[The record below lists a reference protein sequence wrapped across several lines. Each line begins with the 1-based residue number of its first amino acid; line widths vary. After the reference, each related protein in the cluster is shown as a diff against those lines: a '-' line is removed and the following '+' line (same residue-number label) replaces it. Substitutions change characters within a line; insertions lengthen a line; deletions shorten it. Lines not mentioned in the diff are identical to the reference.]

1 MTFKTETAFEQA
13 FIETLFNKGWEST
26 VLKNPTEQDLIKNWA
41 KILFEN
47 NSGIDRL
54 NGQPLTDSEMAQILE
69 QIKKLRTPL
78 ALNGFINGKTV
89 SIKRDNP
96 NDSAHLGKEISL
108 SIYDR
113 QQIAAGESRY
123 QIVQQPKFPTSSPIL
138 NDRRGDI
145 MLLINGMPLFHI
157 ELKRSGVPVSQAAH
171 QIENYARSGIFS
183 GLFSLVQI
191 FVAMNPEETKYFAN
205 PGPEGK
211 FNSDYY
217 FNWADFNNEPINHWK
232 DIAADLL
239 SIPMAHQLI
248 GFYTVADKTDG
259 VLKVMRSYQFYA
271 VRAISDRVARIGW
284 DGRDRLGGYIW
295 HTTGSGKT
303 MTSFKSAYL
312 IATSKDADKVI
323 FLMDRIELGTQSLE
337 QYNNFADT
345 DDFVQST
352 ENTYALISKLK
363 STNPNEVLIV
373 SSIQKMSNIRDEE
386 GGINAHDLAQIQ
398 NKRIVIIVDEAHRST
413 MGANLTSNQ
422 IGEDPKS
429 AKSDGMLITIK
440 QTFPK
445 AVFFGF
451 TGTPIQD
458 ENEKNKNTTATVF
471 GHELHRYSIADGI
484 RDKNVL
490 GFDPYLIS
498 TYKDSKLRE
507 FIALD
512 EAKAKTV
519 QEALDDS
526 KKKEIYLRFMDKSQ
540 VAMAGHWDKANNYV
554 RGIEDYLTTAQ
565 YRRPAHQKKVVEDI
579 LENWIQ
585 YSQNNKFHG
594 MFATS
599 SIAEA
604 IEYYRLFKKLK
615 PELKITALFDPNID
629 NNENAKFKED
639 GLVEIISDYNNRYG
653 MEFSLATH
661 AKMKRDIADRLAH
674 KELYKRVEHTPE
686 KQLDLLIV
694 VDQMLTGF
702 DSKWVNTLYLDKM
715 LEYANLIQAFS
726 RTNRLFG
733 KDKPF
738 GIIRYYRRPHT
749 MKRNIDAAVKLYSG
763 DKPLALFVDKL
774 QDNLD
779 KLNSI
784 FIDIEQLFKNAGIE
798 NFEKLPEDKEACGQF
813 AKLFKQFNEHLEAAK
828 IQGFNWNTLTY
839 HFNDNDA
846 SKSSF
851 QVAIDE
857 QAYLILALRYKELF
871 SEGGSGGGGGSVP
884 FEIDGYLTEIDT
896 DKIDSDYMN
905 SRFTK
910 YLKALH
916 DSEKTISVEEAL
928 NELHKSFAALTHD
941 EQRIANIFLHDVQ
954 RGDVKLQEAK
964 SFRDYITEY
973 QFKAK
978 EDEIHEIAHSL
989 GLDEKKLRQLINAHV
1004 NEGNIDEFGRFGQL
1018 LSTVD
1023 KAKAKQYFE
1032 RKEEQ
1037 AIPAFKVKVKT
1048 DKFLR
1053 EYILRSSKTC

>member
-26 VLKNPTEQDLIKNWA
+26 VLKNPTEQDLINNWA

-54 NGQPLTDSEMAQILE
+54 NGLPLTDSEMAQILE
-69 QIKKLRTPL
+69 QIKNLRTPL
-78 ALNGFINGKTV
+78 ALNSFINGKTV

-96 NDSAHLGKEISL
+96 DDLAHLGKEISL

-123 QIVQQPKFPTSSPIL
+123 QIVQQPKFPTSSSIL

-217 FNWADFNNEPINHWK
+217 FNWADFNNEPINYWK
-232 DIAADLL
+232 DIAAHLL

-259 VLKVMRSYQFYA
+259 VLKVMRSYQYFA
-271 VRAISDRVARIGW
+271 VRAISDRVARIEW
-284 DGRDRLGGYIW
+284 DGRNRLGGYIW

-352 ENTYALISKLK
+352 ENTHALITKLK

-373 SSIQKMSNIRDEE
+373 SSIQKMSNIKQEE
-386 GGINAHDLAQIQ
+386 GGLKAHDIEQMQ
-398 NKRIVIIVDEAHRST
+398 KKRIVIIVDEAHRST
-413 MGANLTSNQ
+413 FG
-422 IGEDPKS
+422 D
-429 AKSDGMLITIK
+429 MLITIK
-440 QTFPK
+440 ETFPQ

-458 ENEKNKNTTATVF
+458 ENEKNLNTTATVF
-471 GHELHRYSIADGI
+471 GNELHRYSIADGI

-507 FIALD
+507 AVALD
-512 EAKAKTV
+512 EAKANTIK
-519 QEALDDS
+519 EALDDP

-540 VAMAGHWDKANNYV
+540 VAMAGYWDKANNYIK
-554 RGIEDYLTTAQ
+554 GIEDYLPTEQ

-585 YSQNNKFHG
+585 YSQNYKFHG

-615 PELKITALFDPNID
+615 PELKVTALFDPNID

-639 GLVEIISDYNNRYG
+639 GLVEIISDYNNRYC
-653 MEFSLATH
+653 MEFSLAIH

-674 KELYKRVEHTPE
+674 KELYKRVEHSPE

-774 QDNLD
+774 QDNLN
-779 KLNSI
+779 KLNAI
-784 FIDIEQLFKNAGIE
+784 FIDIEQLFKSAGIE
-798 NFEKLPEDKEACGQF
+798 NFAELPEDREACGQF

-839 HFNDNDA
+839 HFDDNDA
-846 SKSSF
+846 SKQPF

-857 QAYLILALRYKELF
+857 QTYLILALRYKELF

-978 EDEIHEIAHSL
+978 EDEIHAISTSF
-989 GLDEKKLRQLINAHV
+989 GLDESKLRHLISAHV
-1004 NEGNIDEFGRFGQL
+1004 NENNINEFARFDAL
-1018 LSTVD
+1018 LNTVD
-1023 KAKAKQYFE
+1023 KTKAKQYFE
-1032 RKEEQ
+1032 QEDGKS
-1037 AIPAFKVKVKT
+1037 IPPFKVNVKVAA
-1048 DKFLR
+1048 FLK
-1053 EYILRSSKTC
+1053 EFVLKNSQSN

>member
-13 FIETLFNKGWEST
+13 FIETLFNKGWENT
-26 VLKNPTEQDLIKNWA
+26 VIKNPTEQDLINNWA

-69 QIKKLRTPL
+69 QIKNLRTPL

-89 SIKRDNP
+89 PIKRDNP
-96 NDSAHLGKEISL
+96 NDPAHLGKEISL

-205 PGPEGK
+205 PGPDGS

-217 FNWADFNNEPINHWK
+217 FNWADFNNEPINYWK
-232 DIAADLL
+232 DIAGTLL

-259 VLKVMRSYQFYA
+259 VLKVMRSYQYFA
-271 VRAISDRVARIGW
+271 VRAISDRVARIEW

-352 ENTYALISKLK
+352 ENTHALISKLK

-373 SSIQKMSNIRDEE
+373 SSIQKMSNIKQEE
-386 GGINAHDLAQIQ
+386 GGLKAHDIEQMQ
-398 NKRIVIIVDEAHRST
+398 KKRIVIIVDEAHRST
-413 MGANLTSNQ
+413 FG
-422 IGEDPKS
+422 D
-429 AKSDGMLITIK
+429 MLITIK
-440 QTFPK
+440 ETFPQ

-458 ENEKNKNTTATVF
+458 ENKKNLNTTATVF
-471 GHELHRYSIADGI
+471 GNELHRYSIADGI

-507 FIALD
+507 AVALD
-512 EAKAKTV
+512 EAKANTI
-519 QEALDDS
+519 QEAMADT
-526 KKKEIYLRFMDKSQ
+526 KKKEIYLRFMDKSR

-554 RGIEDYLTTAQ
+554 RGIEDYLLTEQ
-565 YRRPAHQKKVVEDI
+565 YRRPEHQQKVVEDI
-579 LENWIQ
+579 LDNWIQ

-774 QDNLD
+774 QDNLN
-779 KLNSI
+779 KLNAI
-784 FIDIEQLFKNAGIE
+784 FIDIEQLFKSVGIE

-839 HFNDNDA
+839 HFDDNDA
-846 SKSSF
+846 SKLPF

-857 QAYLILALRYKELF
+857 QTYLILALRYKELF

-916 DSEKTISVEEAL
+916 EGEKAVSVEEAL

-978 EDEIHEIAHSL
+978 EDEIHAIATSF
-989 GLDEKKLRQLINAHV
+989 GLDESKLRQLISAHV
-1004 NEGNIDEFGRFGQL
+1004 NENNINEFARFDAL
-1018 LSTVD
+1018 LNTVD

-1032 RKEEQ
+1032 QEEGKP
-1037 AIPAFKVKVKT
+1037 IPPFKVNVKVAAFLK
-1048 DKFLR
+1048 KFVLK
-1053 EYILRSSKTC
+1053 SSQPD

>member
-26 VLKNPTEQDLIKNWA
+26 VLKNPTEQDLINNWA

-69 QIKKLRTPL
+69 QIKNLRTPL

-96 NDSAHLGKEISL
+96 NDAAHLGKEISL

-171 QIENYARSGIFS
+171 QIENYARSGIFT

-191 FVAMNPEETKYFAN
+191 FVAINPEETKYFAN
-205 PGPEGK
+205 PGPDGS

-217 FNWADFNNEPINHWK
+217 FNWADFNNEPINYWK
-232 DIAADLL
+232 DIAGTLL

-259 VLKVMRSYQFYA
+259 VLKVMRSYQYFA
-271 VRAISDRVARIGW
+271 VRAISDRVARIEW

-352 ENTYALISKLK
+352 ENTHALITKLK
-363 STNPNEVLIV
+363 SSNPNEVLIV
-373 SSIQKMSNIRDEE
+373 SSIQKMSNIKNEE
-386 GGINAHDLAQIQ
+386 GGLKAHDIEQMQ
-398 NKRIVIIVDEAHRST
+398 KKRIVIIVDEAHRST
-413 MGANLTSNQ
+413 FG
-422 IGEDPKS
+422 D
-429 AKSDGMLITIK
+429 MLITIK
-440 QTFPK
+440 ETFPQ

-451 TGTPIQD
+451 TGTPIQE
-458 ENEKNKNTTATVF
+458 ENEKNMNTTATVF

-507 FIALD
+507 AVALD
-512 EAKAKTV
+512 EAKANTV
-519 QEALDDS
+519 REALVDP

-554 RGIEDYLTTAQ
+554 KGIEDYLPTEQ
-565 YRRPAHQKKVVEDI
+565 YRQPAHQNKVVEDI

-604 IEYYRLFKKLK
+604 IEYYRLFKKIK
-615 PELKITALFDPNID
+615 PELKITALFDPYID
-629 NNENAKFKED
+629 NNENARFKED
-639 GLVEIISDYNNRYG
+639 GLVEIISDYNSRYG

-674 KELYKRVEHTPE
+674 KELYKRVELTPE

-738 GIIRYYRRPHT
+738 GVVRYYRRPHT

-779 KLNSI
+779 KLNTI
-784 FIDIEQLFKNAGIE
+784 FADIKQLFKHDRIKS
-798 NFEKLPEDKEACGQF
+798 FEKLPEDKEACGKF

-839 HFNDNDA
+839 HFDD
-846 SKSSF
+846 KDSSEPPF
-851 QVAIDE
+851 EVVIDE
-857 QAYLILALRYKELF
+857 QTYLILALRYKELF

-896 DKIDSDYMN
+896 DKIDADYMN

-916 DSEKTISVEEAL
+916 DGEKAISVEEAL

-978 EDEIHEIAHSL
+978 EDEIHAIATAL
-989 GLDEKKLRQLINAHV
+989 GLNEQKLRKILSAHV
-1004 NEGNIDEFGRFGQL
+1004 TENNIDDFGRLGEL
-1018 LSTVD
+1018 LNTID
-1023 KAKAKQYFE
+1023 KVKAKQFFE
-1032 RKEEQ
+1032 QEVKVN
-1037 AIPAFKVKVKT
+1037 IPAYKVSVKAS
-1048 DKFLR
+1048 KFLR
-1053 EYILRSSKTC
+1053 EFILKNSKSV

>member
-1 MTFKTETAFEQA
+1 MTFKNEAAFEQA

-26 VLKNPTEQDLIKNWA
+26 ILKNPTEQDLINNWA

-69 QIKKLRTPL
+69 QIKDLRTPL

-96 NDSAHLGKEISL
+96 NDAAHLGKEISL

-205 PGPEGK
+205 PGPDGS

-217 FNWADFNNEPINHWK
+217 FNWADFNNEPINYWK
-232 DIAADLL
+232 DIAGTLL

-259 VLKVMRSYQFYA
+259 VLKVMRSYQYFA
-271 VRAISDRVARIGW
+271 VRAISDRVARIEW

-352 ENTYALISKLK
+352 ENTHALISKLK

-373 SSIQKMSNIRDEE
+373 SSIQKMSNIKQEE
-386 GGINAHDLAQIQ
+386 GGLKAHDIEQMQ
-398 NKRIVIIVDEAHRST
+398 KKRIVIIVDEAHRST
-413 MGANLTSNQ
+413 FG
-422 IGEDPKS
+422 D
-429 AKSDGMLITIK
+429 MLITIK
-440 QTFPK
+440 ETFPQ

-507 FIALD
+507 AVALD
-512 EAKAKTV
+512 EAKANTIK
-519 QEALDDS
+519 EALDDP

-554 RGIEDYLTTAQ
+554 KGIEDYLPTEQ
-565 YRRPAHQKKVVEDI
+565 YRRPAHQNKVVEDI
-579 LENWIQ
+579 LDNWIQ

-629 NNENAKFKED
+629 NNQNAKFKED

-686 KQLDLLIV
+686 KQLELLIV

-749 MKRNIDAAVKLYSG
+749 MQRNIDAAVKLYSG

-774 QDNLD
+774 QDNL
-779 KLNSI
+779 KQLNAI
-784 FIDIEQLFKNAGIE
+784 FADIEQLFKNAGIK

-813 AKLFKQFNEHLEAAK
+813 AKFFKQFNEHLEAAK
-828 IQGFNWNTLTY
+828 IQGFTWKTLIY
-839 HFNDNDA
+839 HFDDNDA
-846 SKSSF
+846 SKLPF

-857 QAYLILALRYKELF
+857 QTYLILALRYKELF
-871 SEGGSGGGGGSVP
+871 SGGGSGGGGGSVP
-884 FEIDGYLTEIDT
+884 FDIDGYLTEIDT

-916 DSEKTISVEEAL
+916 DGEKAISVEEAL

-978 EDEIHEIAHSL
+978 EDEIHAIATSF
-989 GLDEKKLRQLINAHV
+989 GLDESKLRQLINAHV
-1004 NEGNIDEFGRFGQL
+1004 NENNINEFARFDAL
-1018 LSTVD
+1018 LNTVD
-1023 KAKAKQYFE
+1023 KTKAKQYFE
-1032 RKEEQ
+1032 QEDGKE
-1037 AIPAFKVKVKT
+1037 IPPFKVNVKVAA
-1048 DKFLR
+1048 FLK
-1053 EYILRSSKTC
+1053 EFVLKNSQSN

>member
-1 MTFKTETAFEQA
+1 MTFKSEAEFEQA
-13 FIETLFNKGWEST
+13 FIELLLQKGWKG
-26 VLKNPTEQDLIKNWA
+26 VIKNPTEQDLINNWA

-69 QIKKLRTPL
+69 QIKNLRTPL

-89 SIKRDNP
+89 SITRDNP
-96 NDSAHLGKEISL
+96 NDAAHLGKEISL

-157 ELKRSGVPVSQAAH
+157 ELKRSGVPVSQATH

-205 PGPEGK
+205 PGPDGS

-217 FNWADFNNEPINHWK
+217 FNWADFNNEPINYWK
-232 DIAADLL
+232 DIAGTLL

-259 VLKVMRSYQFYA
+259 VLKVMRSYQYFA
-271 VRAISDRVARIGW
+271 VRAISDRVARIEW

-345 DDFVQST
+345 DNFVQST
-352 ENTYALISKLK
+352 ENTHALISKLK

-373 SSIQKMSNIRDEE
+373 SSIQKMSNIKQED
-386 GGINAHDLAQIQ
+386 GGLKAHDIEQMQ
-398 NKRIVIIVDEAHRST
+398 KKRIVIIVDEAHRST
-413 MGANLTSNQ
+413 FG
-422 IGEDPKS
+422 D
-429 AKSDGMLITIK
+429 MLITIK
-440 QTFPK
+440 ETFPQ

-471 GHELHRYSIADGI
+471 GNELHRYSIADGI

-507 FIALD
+507 AVALD
-512 EAKAKTV
+512 EAKANTV
-519 QEALDDS
+519 QEAMTDS
-526 KKKEIYLRFMDKSQ
+526 KKKEIYSRFMDKSQ
-540 VAMAGHWDKANNYV
+540 VAMAGHWVKANNYV
-554 RGIEDYLTTAQ
+554 RGIEDYLPTEQ
-565 YRRPAHQKKVVEDI
+565 YRCPAHQKKVVEDI
-579 LENWIQ
+579 LDNWTQ

-604 IEYYRLFKKLK
+604 IEYYRLFKELK

-629 NNENAKFKED
+629 NNESAKFKED
-639 GLVEIISDYNNRYG
+639 GLVEIISDYNNSYG

-686 KQLDLLIV
+686 KQLELLIV

-749 MKRNIDAAVKLYSG
+749 MKRNIDVAVKLYSG

-774 QDNLD
+774 QDNLK
-779 KLNSI
+779 KLNAI
-784 FIDIEQLFKNAGIE
+784 FTDIEQLFKNAGIK

-813 AKLFKQFNEHLEAAK
+813 AKLFKQFNEYLEAAK
-828 IQGFNWNTLTY
+828 IQGFNWNTLRY
-839 HFNDNDA
+839 HFDD
-846 SKSSF
+846 KSADEPLF
-851 QVAIDE
+851 QVAINE
-857 QAYLILALRYKELF
+857 QTYLILALRYKELF
-871 SEGGSGGGGGSVP
+871 SEGGSGGSGGSVP
-884 FEIDGYLTEIDT
+884 FEIEGYLTEIDT

-916 DSEKTISVEEAL
+916 DGEKAISVEDAL

-978 EDEIHEIAHSL
+978 EDEIHAIATFF
-989 GLDEKKLRQLINAHV
+989 GLVESKLRQLISAHV
-1004 NEGNIDEFGRFGQL
+1004 NENNINEFARFDAL
-1018 LSTVD
+1018 LNTVD
-1023 KAKAKQYFE
+1023 KTKAKQYFE
-1032 RKEEQ
+1032 QEEGK
-1037 AIPAFKVKVKT
+1037 AIQPFKVNVKVAG
-1048 DKFLR
+1048 FLK
-1053 EYILRSSKTC
+1053 EFILKNSQIG

>member
-1 MTFKTETAFEQA
+1 MTFKNEAAFEQA

-26 VLKNPTEQDLIKNWA
+26 ILKNPTEQDLINNWA

-47 NSGIDRL
+47 NNAIDRL

-69 QIKKLRTPL
+69 QIKTLRTPL

-96 NDSAHLGKEISL
+96 NDVAHLGKEISL

-205 PGPEGK
+205 PGPDGS

-217 FNWADFNNEPINHWK
+217 FNWADFNNEPINYWK
-232 DIAADLL
+232 DIAGTLL

-259 VLKVMRSYQFYA
+259 VLKVMRSYQYFA
-271 VRAISDRVARIGW
+271 VRAISDRVARIEW

-337 QYNNFADT
+337 QYNNFAET

-352 ENTYALISKLK
+352 ENTHALISKLK

-373 SSIQKMSNIRDEE
+373 SSIQKMSKIKQEE
-386 GGINAHDLAQIQ
+386 GGLKAHDIEQMQ
-398 NKRIVIIVDEAHRST
+398 KKRIVIIVDEAHRST
-413 MGANLTSNQ
+413 FG
-422 IGEDPKS
+422 D
-429 AKSDGMLITIK
+429 MLITIK
-440 QTFPK
+440 ETFPQ

-458 ENEKNKNTTATVF
+458 ENEKNMNTTATVF

-507 FIALD
+507 AVALD
-512 EAKAKTV
+512 EAKANTIK
-519 QEALDDS
+519 EALADP
-526 KKKEIYLRFMDKSQ
+526 KKKEIYSRFMDKSQ

-554 RGIEDYLTTAQ
+554 KGIEDYLPTEQ

-674 KELYKRVEHTPE
+674 KELYKRVEHSPE
-686 KQLDLLIV
+686 KQLELLIV

-774 QDNLD
+774 QDNLK
-779 KLNSI
+779 KLNS
-784 FIDIEQLFKNAGIE
+784 FFTDIEQLFKSAGIE
-798 NFEKLPEDKEACGQF
+798 NFAELPEDREACGQF

-839 HFNDNDA
+839 HFDDNDA
-846 SKSSF
+846 SKQPF

-857 QAYLILALRYKELF
+857 QTYLILALRYKELF
-871 SEGGSGGGGGSVP
+871 ADGGSGGGSGSVP

-978 EDEIHEIAHSL
+978 EDEIHAIATSF
-989 GLDEKKLRQLINAHV
+989 GLDESKLRQLINAHV
-1004 NEGNIDEFGRFGQL
+1004 NENNINEFARFDAL
-1018 LSTVD
+1018 LNTVD
-1023 KAKAKQYFE
+1023 KTKAKQYFE
-1032 RKEEQ
+1032 QEDGKE
-1037 AIPAFKVKVKT
+1037 IPPFKVNVKVAA
-1048 DKFLR
+1048 FLK
-1053 EYILRSSKTC
+1053 EFVLKNSQSN

>member
-1 MTFKTETAFEQA
+1 MTFKNEAAFEQA
-13 FIETLFNKGWEST
+13 FIETLFNKGWENT
-26 VLKNPTEQDLIKNWA
+26 VIKNPTEQDLINNWA

-54 NGQPLTDSEMAQILE
+54 NGQPLTNSEMAQILE
-69 QIKKLRTPL
+69 QIKTLRTPL

-96 NDSAHLGKEISL
+96 NDAAHLGKEISL

-191 FVAMNPEETKYFAN
+191 FVAMNPRETKYFAN
-205 PGPEGK
+205 PGPDGS

-217 FNWADFNNEPINHWK
+217 FNWADFNNEPINYWK
-232 DIAADLL
+232 DIAAHLL

-259 VLKVMRSYQFYA
+259 VLKVMRSYQYFA
-271 VRAISDRVARIGW
+271 VRAISDRVARIEW

-352 ENTYALISKLK
+352 ENTHALISKLK

-373 SSIQKMSNIRDEE
+373 SSIQKMSNIKCEE
-386 GGINAHDLAQIQ
+386 NGLKVHDIEQMQ
-398 NKRIVIIVDEAHRST
+398 KKRIVIIVDEAHRST
-413 MGANLTSNQ
+413 FG
-422 IGEDPKS
+422 D
-429 AKSDGMLITIK
+429 MLITIK
-440 QTFPK
+440 ETFPQ

-458 ENEKNKNTTATVF
+458 ENEKKMNTTATVF

-507 FIALD
+507 AVALD
-512 EAKAKTV
+512 EAKANTIK
-519 QEALDDS
+519 EALDDP

-540 VAMAGHWDKANNYV
+540 VAMAGHWDKANNYIK
-554 RGIEDYLTTAQ
+554 GIEDYLPTEQ
-565 YRRPAHQKKVVEDI
+565 YRRPAHQNKVVEDI

-599 SIAEA
+599 SISEA
-604 IEYYRLFKKLK
+604 IEYYRLFKKHK

-639 GLVEIISDYNNRYG
+639 GLVEIISDYNIRYG

-674 KELYKRVEHTPE
+674 KELYKRVEHSPE
-686 KQLDLLIV
+686 KQLELLIV

-749 MKRNIDAAVKLYSG
+749 MKRNIDSAVKLYSG

-774 QDNLD
+774 QDNLK

-784 FIDIEQLFKNAGIE
+784 FVDIEQIFKSASIE
-798 NFEKLPEDKEACGQF
+798 NFERLPEDKEACGQF
-813 AKLFKQFNEHLEAAK
+813 AKLFKQLNEHLEAAK
-828 IQGFNWNTLTY
+828 IQGFNWNTLSY
-839 HFNDNDA
+839 SFNNKDLN
-846 SKSSF
+846 SLP
-851 QVAIDE
+851 VPVLIDE
-857 QAYLILALRYKELF
+857 QTYLILALRYKELF
-871 SEGGSGGGGGSVP
+871 SEGGSGGGGGGIP
-884 FEIDGYLTEIDT
+884 FEIEGYLTEIDT

-910 YLKALH
+910 YLKALYEG
-916 DSEKTISVEEAL
+916 EKAVSVEQAL

-941 EQRIANIFLHDVQ
+941 EQKIANIFLHDVQ
-954 RGDVKLQEAK
+954 RGDVKLIEGK
-964 SFRDYITEY
+964 TFRDYITEY

-978 EDEIHEIAHSL
+978 EDEIYEIVTSF
-989 GLDEKKLRQLINAHV
+989 GLDEPMLRKILSAYVTEN
-1004 NEGNIDEFGRFGQL
+1004 NIDEFGRFGEL
-1018 LSTVD
+1018 LNSVD
-1023 KAKAKQYFE
+1023 NAKAKQYFE
-1032 RKEEQ
+1032 KKEGQ
-1037 AIPAFKVKVKT
+1037 TIPAFKIKVKT
-1048 DKFLR
+1048 DKLLR
-1053 EYILRSSKTC
+1053 EFILTNKK

>member
-1 MTFKTETAFEQA
+1 MTFKTEAEFEQA

-26 VLKNPTEQDLIKNWA
+26 VLKNPTEQDLINNWS

-47 NSGIDRL
+47 NNGIDRL

-69 QIKKLRTPL
+69 QIKTLRTPL

-96 NDSAHLGKEISL
+96 NDAVHLGKEISL

-191 FVAMNPEETKYFAN
+191 FVAMNPRETKYFAN
-205 PGPEGK
+205 PGPDGV
-211 FNSDYY
+211 FNSNYY
-217 FNWADFNNEPINHWK
+217 FNWADFNNEPVNYWK
-232 DIAADLL
+232 DIATHLL

-259 VLKVMRSYQFYA
+259 ILKVMRSYQYFA
-271 VRAISDRVARIGW
+271 VRAISDRVARIEW

-345 DDFVQST
+345 DDFVKST
-352 ENTYALISKLK
+352 ENTYALINKLK
-363 STNPNEVLIV
+363 SNNPNEVLIV
-373 SSIQKMSNIRDEE
+373 SSIQKMSNIKQEE
-386 GGINAHDLAQIQ
+386 GGLKAHDIEKMQK
-398 NKRIVIIVDEAHRST
+398 KRIVIIVDEAHRST
-413 MGANLTSNQ
+413 FG
-422 IGEDPKS
+422 D
-429 AKSDGMLITIK
+429 MLITIK
-440 QTFPK
+440 ETFPQ

-458 ENEKNKNTTATVF
+458 ENEKKMNTTATVF

-507 FIALD
+507 AVALD
-512 EAKAKTV
+512 EAKANTIK
-519 QEALDDS
+519 EALDDP

-540 VAMAGHWDKANNYV
+540 VAMAGHWDKANNYIK
-554 RGIEDYLTTAQ
+554 GIEDYLPTEQ
-565 YRRPAHQKKVVEDI
+565 YRRPAHQNKVVEDI

-599 SIAEA
+599 SISEA
-604 IEYYRLFKKLK
+604 IEYYRLFKKHK

-639 GLVEIISDYNNRYG
+639 GLVEIISDYNIRYG
-653 MEFSLATH
+653 IEFSLATH

-749 MKRNIDAAVKLYSG
+749 MKRNIDSAVKLYSG

-774 QDNLD
+774 QDNLK

-784 FIDIEQLFKNAGIE
+784 FVDIEQLFKSAGIE

-828 IQGFNWNTLTY
+828 IQGFNWNTLSY
-839 HFNDNDA
+839 SFNNKDLNGLP
-846 SKSSF
+846 
-851 QVAIDE
+851 VPVLIDE
-857 QAYLILALRYKELF
+857 QTYLILALRYKELF
-871 SEGGSGGGGGSVP
+871 SEGGSGGGGIP
-884 FEIDGYLTEIDT
+884 FEIEGYLTEIDT

-910 YLKALH
+910 YLKALYEG
-916 DSEKTISVEEAL
+916 EKAVSVEQAL

-941 EQRIANIFLHDVQ
+941 EQKIANIFLHDVQ
-954 RGDVKLQEAK
+954 RGDVKLIEGK
-964 SFRDYITEY
+964 TFRDYITEY

-978 EDEIHEIAHSL
+978 EGEIYEVISSL
-989 GLDEKKLRQLINAHV
+989 GLDEPMLRKILSAHV
-1004 NEGNIDEFGRFGQL
+1004 TENNIDEFGRFGEL
-1018 LSTVD
+1018 LNSVD
-1023 KAKAKQYFE
+1023 SAKAKQYFE
-1032 RKEEQ
+1032 KKEGQ
-1037 AIPAFKVKVKT
+1037 TIPAFKVKVKT
-1048 DKFLR
+1048 DKLLR
-1053 EYILRSSKTC
+1053 EFILTNKK

>member
-1 MTFKTETAFEQA
+1 MTFKTEAAFEQA

-26 VLKNPTEQDLIKNWA
+26 VLKNPTEQDLINNWA

-69 QIKKLRTPL
+69 QIKNLRTPL

-96 NDSAHLGKEISL
+96 NDPAHLGKEISL

-145 MLLINGMPLFHI
+145 MLLINGMPLFHL

-171 QIENYARSGIFS
+171 QIEKYAHEGIFS
-183 GLFSLVQI
+183 GLFALVQI

-205 PGPEGK
+205 PGVDGK

-217 FNWADFNNEPINHWK
+217 FNWADFNNEPMNNWK
-232 DIAADLL
+232 DIAAHLL

-259 VLKVMRSYQFYA
+259 VLKVMRSYQYFA
-271 VRAISDRVARIGW
+271 VRAISDRVARIEW
-284 DGRDRLGGYIW
+284 DGRDRLGGHIW

-303 MTSFKSAYL
+303 MTSFKAAFL

-345 DDFVQST
+345 EDFVQKT
-352 ENTYALISKLK
+352 EDTHALITKLK
-363 STNPNEVLIV
+363 SNNPNETLIV
-373 SSIQKMSNIRDEE
+373 SSIQKMSNIKDED
-386 GGINAHDLAQIQ
+386 GGLNTHDLEQMQ

-413 MGANLTSNQ
+413 FG
-422 IGEDPKS
+422 D
-429 AKSDGMLITIK
+429 MLIRIK
-440 QTFPK
+440 ETFPQ

-458 ENEKNKNTTATVF
+458 DNQKNLNTTATVF
-471 GHELHRYSIADGI
+471 GDNLHRYSIADGI

-498 TYKDSKLRE
+498 TYKDAKLRE
-507 FIALD
+507 AVALHK
-512 EAKAKTV
+512 AKANTV
-519 QEALDDS
+519 AEALDDE
-526 KKKEIYLRFMDKSQ
+526 KKKQIYSRFMDSSQ
-540 VAMAGHWDKANNYV
+540 VAMAGHKDTADKYIK
-554 RGIEDYLTTAQ
+554 GIEDYVPTEQ
-565 YRRPAHQKKVVEDI
+565 YRRAEHQVKVVADI

-585 YSQNNKFHG
+585 YSQNYKFHA

-599 SIAEA
+599 SITEA
-604 IEYYRLFKKLK
+604 IEYYRLFKQAK
-615 PELKITALFDPNID
+615 PELKVTALFDPNID
-629 NNENAKFKED
+629 NSDGFAVKED
-639 GLVEIISDYNNRYG
+639 GLVEILEDYNARYG
-653 MEFSLATH
+653 MEFSMATH
-661 AKMKRDIADRLAH
+661 AKFKRDIADRLAH
-674 KELYKRVEHTPE
+674 KERYKRVEHAPE
-686 KQLDLLIV
+686 QQLDLLIV

-702 DSKWVNTLYLDKM
+702 DSKWVNTLYLDKL

-738 GIIRYYRRPHT
+738 GTIRYYRKPHS
-749 MKRNIDAAVKLYSG
+749 MKRNIDAAVKMYSG

-774 QDNLD
+774 QDNLK
-779 KLNSI
+779 KLNTI
-784 FIDIEQLFKNAGIE
+784 FMDIEQLFKSTGIE
-798 NFEKLPEDKEACGQF
+798 NFEKLPEDKETCGQF

-839 HFNDNDA
+839 HFDDNDA
-846 SKSSF
+846 SKLPF

-857 QAYLILALRYKELF
+857 QTYLILALRYKELF

-916 DSEKTISVEEAL
+916 DGEKTISVEEAL

-954 RGDVKLQEAK
+954 RGDVKLQEGK

-978 EDEIHEIAHSL
+978 EDEIHAIATSF
-989 GLDEKKLRQLINAHV
+989 GLDESKLRQLISAHL
-1004 NEGNIDEFGRFGQL
+1004 NESNIDEFGRFGQL
-1018 LSTVD
+1018 LNSVD

-1032 RKEEQ
+1032 QEEGKP
-1037 AIPAFKVKVKT
+1037 IPPFKVNVKVAA
-1048 DKFLR
+1048 FLK
-1053 EYILRSSKTC
+1053 EFVLKSSQPD

>member
-1 MTFKTETAFEQA
+1 MTFKNEAAFEQA

-26 VLKNPTEQDLIKNWA
+26 VLKNPTEQDLINNWA
-41 KILFEN
+41 NILFEN

-69 QIKKLRTPL
+69 QIKELRTPM
-78 ALNGFINGKTV
+78 ALNGFINGKSV
-89 SIKRDNP
+89 AIKRDNP
-96 NDSAHLGKEISL
+96 NDPAHLGKEVSL

-113 QQIAAGESRY
+113 QQIAAGQSRY
-123 QIVQQPKFPTSSPIL
+123 QIVQQPKFPTSSTIL

-145 MLLINGMPLFHI
+145 MLLINGMPVFHA
-157 ELKRSGVPVSQAAH
+157 ELKRSGVPVSQAAY

-205 PGPEGK
+205 PGPDGS

-217 FNWADFNNEPINHWK
+217 FNWADFNNEPMNYWK
-232 DIAADLL
+232 DIAAHFL

-259 VLKVMRSYQFYA
+259 VLKVMRSYQYFA
-271 VRAISDRVARIGW
+271 VRAISDRVARIEW

-352 ENTYALISKLK
+352 ENTHALITKLK
-363 STNPNEVLIV
+363 STNPSEVLIV
-373 SSIQKMSNIRDEE
+373 SSIQKMSNIKDEE
-386 GGINAHDLAQIQ
+386 DGINAHDIEQMQ
-398 NKRIVIIVDEAHRST
+398 KKRIVIIVDEAHRST
-413 MGANLTSNQ
+413 F
-422 IGEDPKS
+422 GE
-429 AKSDGMLITIK
+429 MLITIK
-440 QTFPK
+440 ETFPQ

-458 ENEKNKNTTATVF
+458 ENEKNMNTTATVF

-507 FIALD
+507 AVALD
-512 EAKAKTV
+512 EAKANTV
-519 QEALDDS
+519 REAMADP

-540 VAMAGHWDKANNYV
+540 VAMAGHWDKANNYI
-554 RGIEDYLTTAQ
+554 RGIEDYLPTEQ
-565 YRRPAHQKKVVEDI
+565 YRRPEHQNKVVEDI

-629 NNENAKFKED
+629 NNENAKLKED

-674 KELYKRVEHTPE
+674 KELYKRVEHSPE
-686 KQLDLLIV
+686 KQLELLIV

-763 DKPLALFVDKL
+763 DQPLALFVNKL
-774 QDNLD
+774 QDNLI

-784 FIDIEQLFKNAGIE
+784 FADIKQLFKQSNII
-798 NFEKLPEDKEACGQF
+798 NFEKLPLDKESCGQF

-828 IQGFNWNTLTY
+828 IQGFNWKQLTY
-839 HFNDNDA
+839 FFDEKDSNKPPFEVN
-846 SKSSF
+846 
-851 QVAIDE
+851 ID
-857 QAYLILALRYKELF
+857 QQTYLILALRYKELF
-871 SEGGSGGGGGSVP
+871 SESGSGGGGGSVP
-884 FEIDGYLTEIDT
+884 FEVEGYLTEIDT

-910 YLKALH
+910 YLKALYEG
-916 DSEKTISVEEAL
+916 EKAISLEAAL

-941 EQRIANIFLHDVQ
+941 EQKVANIFLHDVQ
-954 RGDVKLQEAK
+954 RGDVKLQEDK

-978 EDEIHEIAHSL
+978 EDEIYKISSSL
-989 GLDEKKLRQLINAHV
+989 GIDEVKLRQLMNAHV
-1004 NEGNIDEFGRFGQL
+1004 NENNIDEFGRFGQL
-1018 LSTVD
+1018 LSSVD
-1023 KAKAKQYFE
+1023 KEKAKQYFE
-1032 RKEEQ
+1032 HEEGIK
-1037 AIPAFKVKVKT
+1037 IPAFKVNVKVEKL
-1048 DKFLR
+1048 LR
-1053 EYILRSSKTC
+1053 TFILSNGKELS

>member
-1 MTFKTETAFEQA
+1 MTFKTEAEFEQV

-26 VLKNPTEQDLIKNWA
+26 VFKNPTEQDLINNWA

-47 NSGIDRL
+47 NNGIDRL
-54 NGQPLTDSEMAQILE
+54 NGQPLTDSEMAQIIE
-69 QIKKLRTPL
+69 QIKTLRTPL

-96 NDSAHLGKEISL
+96 NDLAHLGKEVSL

-191 FVAMNPEETKYFAN
+191 FVAMNPRETKYFAN
-205 PGPEGK
+205 PGPDGV
-211 FNSDYY
+211 FNSNYY
-217 FNWADFNNEPINHWK
+217 FNWADFNNEPVNYWK
-232 DIAADLL
+232 DIATHLL

-259 VLKVMRSYQFYA
+259 ILKVMRSYQYFA
-271 VRAISDRVARIGW
+271 VRAISDRVARIEW

-345 DDFVQST
+345 DDFVKST
-352 ENTYALISKLK
+352 ENTYALINKLK
-363 STNPNEVLIV
+363 SNNPNEILIV
-373 SSIQKMSNIRDEE
+373 SSIQKMSNIKQEE
-386 GGINAHDLAQIQ
+386 GGLKAHDIEQMQ
-398 NKRIVIIVDEAHRST
+398 KKRIVIIVDEAHRST
-413 MGANLTSNQ
+413 FG
-422 IGEDPKS
+422 D
-429 AKSDGMLITIK
+429 MLITIK
-440 QTFPK
+440 ETFPQ

-458 ENEKNKNTTATVF
+458 ENEKKMNTTATVF

-507 FIALD
+507 AVALD
-512 EAKAKTV
+512 EAKANTIK
-519 QEALDDS
+519 EALDDP

-540 VAMAGHWDKANNYV
+540 VAMAGHWDKANNYIK
-554 RGIEDYLTTAQ
+554 GIEDYLPTEQ
-565 YRRPAHQKKVVEDI
+565 YRRPAHQNKVVEDI

-585 YSQNNKFHG
+585 YSQNNKFHS

-599 SIAEA
+599 SISEA
-604 IEYYRLFKKLK
+604 IEYYRLFKKHK

-639 GLVEIISDYNNRYG
+639 GLVEIISDYNTRYG
-653 MEFSLATH
+653 MDFGLATH

-749 MKRNIDAAVKLYSG
+749 MKRNIDSAVKLYSG

-774 QDNLD
+774 QDNIK

-784 FIDIEQLFKNAGIE
+784 FVDIEQLFKSAGIE

-828 IQGFNWNTLTY
+828 IQGFNWNTLSY
-839 HFNDNDA
+839 SFNNKDL
-846 SKSSF
+846 SGLP
-851 QVAIDE
+851 VPVLIDE
-857 QAYLILALRYKELF
+857 QTYLILALRYKELF
-871 SEGGSGGGGGSVP
+871 SEGGSGGGGGGIP
-884 FEIDGYLTEIDT
+884 FEIEGYLTEIDT

-910 YLKALH
+910 YLKALYEG
-916 DSEKTISVEEAL
+916 EKAVSVEQAL

-941 EQRIANIFLHDVQ
+941 EQKIANIFLHDVQ
-954 RGDVKLQEAK
+954 RGDVKLIEGK
-964 SFRDYITEY
+964 TFRDYITEY

-978 EDEIHEIAHSL
+978 EDEIYEVVSSF
-989 GLDEKKLRQLINAHV
+989 GLDESILRKILSTHV
-1004 NEGNIDEFGRFGQL
+1004 TENNIDEFGRFGEL
-1018 LSTVD
+1018 LNSVD
-1023 KAKAKQYFE
+1023 NAKAKQYFE
-1032 RKEEQ
+1032 KKEGQ
-1037 AIPAFKVKVKT
+1037 TIPAFKVKVKT
-1048 DKFLR
+1048 DKLLR
-1053 EYILRSSKTC
+1053 EFILTNKK

>member
-1 MTFKTETAFEQA
+1 MTFKTEAEFEQA

-26 VLKNPTEQDLIKNWA
+26 VLKNPTEQDLINNWA

-54 NGQPLTDSEMAQILE
+54 NGQTLTDSEMAQIIE
-69 QIKKLRTPL
+69 QIKILRTPL

-96 NDSAHLGKEISL
+96 NDPAHLGKEISL

-191 FVAMNPEETKYFAN
+191 FVAMNPRETKYFAN
-205 PGPEGK
+205 PGPDGV
-211 FNSDYY
+211 FNSNYY
-217 FNWADFNNEPINHWK
+217 FNWADFNNEPVNYWK
-232 DIAADLL
+232 DIAGTLL

-259 VLKVMRSYQFYA
+259 ILKVMRSYQYFA
-271 VRAISDRVARIGW
+271 VRAISDRVARIEW

-352 ENTYALISKLK
+352 ENTHALISKLK
-363 STNPNEVLIV
+363 SNNPNEVLIV
-373 SSIQKMSNIRDEE
+373 SSIQKMSNIKQEE
-386 GGINAHDLAQIQ
+386 GGLKAYDIEQMQ
-398 NKRIVIIVDEAHRST
+398 KKRIVIIVDEAHRST
-413 MGANLTSNQ
+413 FG
-422 IGEDPKS
+422 D
-429 AKSDGMLITIK
+429 MLITIK
-440 QTFPK
+440 ETFPQ

-458 ENEKNKNTTATVF
+458 ENEKKMNTTATVF

-507 FIALD
+507 AVALD
-512 EAKAKTV
+512 EAKANTIK
-519 QEALDDS
+519 EALDDP

-540 VAMAGHWDKANNYV
+540 VAMAGHWDKANNYIK
-554 RGIEDYLTTAQ
+554 GIEDYLPTEQ
-565 YRRPAHQKKVVEDI
+565 YRRPAHQNKVVEDI

-585 YSQNNKFHG
+585 YSQNNKFHS

-599 SIAEA
+599 SISEA
-604 IEYYRLFKKLK
+604 IEYYRLFKKHK

-639 GLVEIISDYNNRYG
+639 GLVEIIGDYNIRYG

-763 DKPLALFVDKL
+763 DKPLALFVNKL
-774 QDNLD
+774 QDNLN
-779 KLNSI
+779 KLNTI
-784 FIDIEQLFKNAGIE
+784 FTDIEQLFKSAGIE

-813 AKLFKQFNEHLEAAK
+813 AKLFKQFNEYLEAAK
-828 IQGFNWNTLTY
+828 IQGFNWNTLSY
-839 HFNDNDA
+839 SFNNKDLNGLPIP
-846 SKSSF
+846 
-851 QVAIDE
+851 VLIDE
-857 QAYLILALRYKELF
+857 QTYLILALRYKELF
-871 SEGGSGGGGGSVP
+871 SEGGSGGGGGSIP
-884 FEIDGYLTEIDT
+884 FEIEGYLTEIDT

-910 YLKALH
+910 YLKALYEG
-916 DSEKTISVEEAL
+916 EKAVSVEQAL

-941 EQRIANIFLHDVQ
+941 EQKIANIFLHDVQ
-954 RGDVKLQEAK
+954 RGDVKLIEGK
-964 SFRDYITEY
+964 TFRDYITEY

-978 EDEIHEIAHSL
+978 EDEIYEIVSSF
-989 GLDEKKLRQLINAHV
+989 GLDESILRKILSAHV
-1004 NEGNIDEFGRFGQL
+1004 TENNIDEFGRFGEL
-1018 LSTVD
+1018 LNSVD
-1023 KAKAKQYFE
+1023 NAKAKQYFE
-1032 RKEEQ
+1032 KKEGQ
-1037 AIPAFKVKVKT
+1037 TIPAFKVKVKT
-1048 DKFLR
+1048 DKLLR
-1053 EYILRSSKTC
+1053 EFILTNKK

>member
-1 MTFKTETAFEQA
+1 MTFKSEKEFEQA

-26 VLKNPTEQDLIKNWA
+26 VLKNPTEQDLINNWA

-69 QIKKLRTPL
+69 QIKNLRTPL

-96 NDSAHLGKEISL
+96 NDVAHLGKEISL

-123 QIVQQPKFPTSSPIL
+123 QIVQQPKFPTSSPML

-157 ELKRSGVPVSQAAH
+157 ELKRSGIPVSQAAH

-205 PGPEGK
+205 PGPDGS
-211 FNSDYY
+211 FNPDYY
-217 FNWADFNNEPINHWK
+217 FNWADFNNEPMNYWK
-232 DIAADLL
+232 DIAAHLL

-259 VLKVMRSYQFYA
+259 VLKVMRSYQYFA
-271 VRAISDRVARIGW
+271 VRAISDRVARIEW

-373 SSIQKMSNIRDEE
+373 SSIQKMSNIKQEE
-386 GGINAHDLAQIQ
+386 GGLKAHDIEQMQ
-398 NKRIVIIVDEAHRST
+398 KKRIVIIVDEAHRST
-413 MGANLTSNQ
+413 FG
-422 IGEDPKS
+422 D
-429 AKSDGMLITIK
+429 MLITIK
-440 QTFPK
+440 ETFPQ

-458 ENEKNKNTTATVF
+458 ENEKNMNTTATVF
-471 GHELHRYSIADGI
+471 GNELHRYSIADGI

-507 FIALD
+507 AVALD
-512 EAKAKTV
+512 EAKANTIK
-519 QEALDDS
+519 EALADP
-526 KKKEIYLRFMDKSQ
+526 KKKEIYSRFMDKSQ

-554 RGIEDYLTTAQ
+554 RGIEDYLPTEQ

-674 KELYKRVEHTPE
+674 KELYKRVEHSHE
-686 KQLDLLIV
+686 KQLELLIV

-749 MKRNIDAAVKLYSG
+749 MQRNIDAAVKLYSG

-774 QDNLD
+774 QDNLN
-779 KLNSI
+779 KLNAI
-784 FIDIEQLFKNAGIE
+784 FIDIEQLFKSAGIE

-839 HFNDNDA
+839 HFDDNNA
-846 SKSSF
+846 SKLPF

-857 QAYLILALRYKELF
+857 QTYLILALRYKELF

-916 DSEKTISVEEAL
+916 DDEKAISAEEAL

-954 RGDVKLQEAK
+954 RGDVKLQETK

-978 EDEIHEIAHSL
+978 EDEIHAIATSL
-989 GLDEKKLRQLINAHV
+989 GLDESKLRQFINAHV
-1004 NEGNIDEFGRFGQL
+1004 NENNINEFARFDAL
-1018 LSTVD
+1018 LNTVD

-1032 RKEEQ
+1032 LQDGK
-1037 AIPAFKVKVKT
+1037 AIPPFKVNAKVAAFIKA
-1048 DKFLR
+1048 F
-1053 EYILRSSKTC
+1053 ILKNSQSN

>member
-1 MTFKTETAFEQA
+1 MTFKSEAEFEQA

-26 VLKNPTEQDLIKNWA
+26 VLKNPTEQDLINNWA

-54 NGQPLTDSEMAQILE
+54 NGHPLTDSEMAQILE
-69 QIKKLRTPL
+69 QIKTLRTPL

-96 NDSAHLGKEISL
+96 NDVAHLGNEISL

-205 PGPEGK
+205 PGPDGS

-217 FNWADFNNEPINHWK
+217 FNWADFNNEPINYWK
-232 DIAADLL
+232 DIVAHLL

-259 VLKVMRSYQFYA
+259 VLKVMRSYQYFA
-271 VRAISDRVARIGW
+271 VRAISDRVARIEW

-345 DDFVQST
+345 EDFVQST
-352 ENTYALISKLK
+352 ENTYSLISKLK

-373 SSIQKMSNIRDEE
+373 SSIQKMSNIKQEE
-386 GGINAHDLAQIQ
+386 GGLKAYDIEQMRK
-398 NKRIVIIVDEAHRST
+398 KRIVIIVDEAHRST
-413 MGANLTSNQ
+413 FG
-422 IGEDPKS
+422 D
-429 AKSDGMLITIK
+429 MLITIK
-440 QTFPK
+440 ETFPQ

-458 ENEKNKNTTATVF
+458 ENEKNMNTTATVF

-507 FIALD
+507 AVALD
-512 EAKAKTV
+512 EAKAHTV
-519 QEALDDS
+519 QEAMADP
-526 KKKEIYLRFMDKSQ
+526 KKKEIYSRFMDKSQ
-540 VAMAGHWDKANNYV
+540 VAMAGHWDKVNNYV
-554 RGIEDYLTTAQ
+554 KGIEDYLPTEQ
-565 YRRPAHQKKVVEDI
+565 YRRAEHQDKVVEDI

-604 IEYYRLFKKLK
+604 IEYYRLFKKFK

-749 MKRNIDAAVKLYSG
+749 MKRNIDVAVKLYSG

-774 QDNLD
+774 QDNLN
-779 KLNSI
+779 KLNAI
-784 FIDIEQLFKNAGIE
+784 FIDIEQLFKSAGIE
-798 NFEKLPEDKEACGQF
+798 NFEKLPEDKEVCGQF

-828 IQGFNWNTLTY
+828 IQGFNWNKLTY
-839 HFNDNDA
+839 HFDNNDA
-846 SKSSF
+846 SKLPF

-857 QAYLILALRYKELF
+857 QTYLILALRYKELF

-916 DSEKTISVEEAL
+916 DGEKAISVEEAL

-978 EDEIHEIAHSL
+978 EDEIHAIANSF
-989 GLDEKKLRQLINAHV
+989 GLDESKLRQLISAHV
-1004 NEGNIDEFGRFGQL
+1004 NESNINEFARFDAL
-1018 LSTVD
+1018 LNTVD
-1023 KAKAKQYFE
+1023 KTTAKQYFE
-1032 RKEEQ
+1032 QEEGK
-1037 AIPAFKVKVKT
+1037 AIPPFKVNVKVAA
-1048 DKFLR
+1048 FLK
-1053 EYILRSSKTC
+1053 EFVLKNSQSN

>member
-1 MTFKTETAFEQA
+1 MTFKSEKEFEQA
-13 FIETLFNKGWEST
+13 FIETLFNKGWENK
-26 VLKNPTEQDLIKNWA
+26 VLKNPTEQDLINNWA

-54 NGQPLTDSEMAQILE
+54 NGQQLTDSEMAQILE
-69 QIKKLRTPL
+69 QIKNLRTPL

-96 NDSAHLGKEISL
+96 NDAAHLGKEISL

-157 ELKRSGVPVSQAAH
+157 ELKRSGIPVSQAAH
-171 QIENYARSGIFS
+171 QIENYAHSGIFS

-205 PGPEGK
+205 PGPDGS

-217 FNWADFNNEPINHWK
+217 FNWADFNNEPINYWK
-232 DIAADLL
+232 DIAGTLL

-259 VLKVMRSYQFYA
+259 VLKVMRSYQYFA
-271 VRAISDRVARIGW
+271 VRAISDRVARIEW

-352 ENTYALISKLK
+352 ENTHALISKLK

-373 SSIQKMSNIRDEE
+373 SSIQKMSNIKQEEE
-386 GGINAHDLAQIQ
+386 GLKAHDIEQMQ
-398 NKRIVIIVDEAHRST
+398 KKRIVIIVDEAHRST
-413 MGANLTSNQ
+413 FG
-422 IGEDPKS
+422 D
-429 AKSDGMLITIK
+429 MLITIK
-440 QTFPK
+440 ETFPQ

-458 ENEKNKNTTATVF
+458 ENEKNMNTTATVF

-507 FIALD
+507 AVALN
-512 EAKAKTV
+512 EAKANTI
-519 QEALDDS
+519 QEAMADS

-554 RGIEDYLTTAQ
+554 RGIEDYLPTEQ
-565 YRRPAHQKKVVEDI
+565 YRRPAHQHKVVEDI
-579 LENWIQ
+579 LDNWIQ

-604 IEYYRLFKKLK
+604 IEYYRLFKELK

-639 GLVEIISDYNNRYG
+639 GLVEIISDYNNSYG

-686 KQLDLLIV
+686 KQLELLIV

-774 QDNLD
+774 QDNLN
-779 KLNSI
+779 KLNAI
-784 FIDIEQLFKNAGIE
+784 FTDIEQLFKSEGIE
-798 NFEKLPEDKEACGQF
+798 NFEQLPEDKEACGQF

-828 IQGFNWNTLTY
+828 IQGFNWKTLTY

-846 SKSSF
+846 SKPSF
-851 QVAIDE
+851 QVEIDG
-857 QAYLILALRYKELF
+857 QTYLILALRYKELF
-871 SEGGSGGGGGSVP
+871 ADGGSGGSGGSVP
-884 FEIDGYLTEIDT
+884 YEIDGYLTEIDT

-916 DSEKTISVEEAL
+916 DGEKAISVEEAL

-978 EDEIHEIAHSL
+978 EDEIHAIATAL
-989 GLDEKKLRQLINAHV
+989 GLNEQKLRKILSAHV
-1004 NEGNIDEFGRFGQL
+1004 TENNIDDFGRLGEL
-1018 LSTVD
+1018 LNTID
-1023 KAKAKQYFE
+1023 KVKAKQFFE
-1032 RKEEQ
+1032 QEVKVN
-1037 AIPAFKVKVKT
+1037 IPAYKVSVKAS
-1048 DKFLR
+1048 KFLR
-1053 EYILRSSKTC
+1053 EFILKNSKSV

>member
-13 FIETLFNKGWEST
+13 FIETLFNKGWENT
-26 VLKNPTEQDLIKNWA
+26 VIKNPTEQDLINNWA

-69 QIKKLRTPL
+69 QIKNLRTPL

-89 SIKRDNP
+89 PIKRDNP
-96 NDSAHLGKEISL
+96 NDPAHLGKEISL

-205 PGPEGK
+205 PGPDGS

-217 FNWADFNNEPINHWK
+217 FNWADFNNEPINYWK
-232 DIAADLL
+232 DIAGTLL

-248 GFYTVADKTDG
+248 GFYTVGDKTDG
-259 VLKVMRSYQFYA
+259 VLKVMRSYQYFA
-271 VRAISDRVARIGW
+271 VRAISDRVARIEW

-352 ENTYALISKLK
+352 ENTHALISKLK

-373 SSIQKMSNIRDEE
+373 SSIQKMSNIKQEE
-386 GGINAHDLAQIQ
+386 GGLKAHDIEQMQ
-398 NKRIVIIVDEAHRST
+398 KKRIVIIVDEAHRST
-413 MGANLTSNQ
+413 FG
-422 IGEDPKS
+422 D
-429 AKSDGMLITIK
+429 MLITIK
-440 QTFPK
+440 ETFPQ

-458 ENEKNKNTTATVF
+458 ENKKNLNTTATVF
-471 GHELHRYSIADGI
+471 GNELHRYSIADGI

-507 FIALD
+507 AVALD
-512 EAKAKTV
+512 EAKANTI
-519 QEALDDS
+519 QEAMADT
-526 KKKEIYLRFMDKSQ
+526 KKKEIYLRFMDKSR

-554 RGIEDYLTTAQ
+554 RGIEDYLLTEQ
-565 YRRPAHQKKVVEDI
+565 YRRPEHQQKVVEDI
-579 LENWIQ
+579 LDNWIQ

-629 NNENAKFKED
+629 NNENAEFKED

-774 QDNLD
+774 QDNLN
-779 KLNSI
+779 KLNAI
-784 FIDIEQLFKNAGIE
+784 FIDIEQLFKSVGIE

-839 HFNDNDA
+839 HFDDNDA
-846 SKSSF
+846 SKLPF

-857 QAYLILALRYKELF
+857 QTYLILALRYKELF

-916 DSEKTISVEEAL
+916 EGEKAVSVEEAL

-978 EDEIHEIAHSL
+978 EDEIHAIATSF
-989 GLDEKKLRQLINAHV
+989 GLDESKLRQLISAHV
-1004 NEGNIDEFGRFGQL
+1004 NENNINEFARFDAL
-1018 LSTVD
+1018 LNTVD

-1032 RKEEQ
+1032 QEEGKP
-1037 AIPAFKVKVKT
+1037 IPPFKVNVKVAAFLK
-1048 DKFLR
+1048 KFVLK
-1053 EYILRSSKTC
+1053 SSQPD

>member
-26 VLKNPTEQDLIKNWA
+26 ILKNPTEQDLINNWA

-69 QIKKLRTPL
+69 QIKNLRTPL

-96 NDSAHLGKEISL
+96 NDPAHLGKEISL

-113 QQIAAGESRY
+113 QQIAAGQSRY

-205 PGPEGK
+205 PGPDGS

-217 FNWADFNNEPINHWK
+217 FNWADFNNEPINYWK
-232 DIAADLL
+232 DIAGTLL

-259 VLKVMRSYQFYA
+259 VLKVMRSYQYFA
-271 VRAISDRVARIGW
+271 VRAISDRVARIEW

-352 ENTYALISKLK
+352 ENTHALISKLK

-373 SSIQKMSNIRDEE
+373 SSIQKMSNIKQEE
-386 GGINAHDLAQIQ
+386 GGLKAHDIEQMQ
-398 NKRIVIIVDEAHRST
+398 KKRIVIIVDEAHRST
-413 MGANLTSNQ
+413 FG
-422 IGEDPKS
+422 D
-429 AKSDGMLITIK
+429 MLITIK
-440 QTFPK
+440 ETFPQ

-471 GHELHRYSIADGI
+471 GNELHRYSIADGI

-507 FIALD
+507 AVALD
-512 EAKAKTV
+512 EAKANTIK
-519 QEALDDS
+519 EALDDP

-554 RGIEDYLTTAQ
+554 RGIEDYLTTEQ

-629 NNENAKFKED
+629 NNQNAKFKED

-749 MKRNIDAAVKLYSG
+749 MQRNIDAAVKLYSG

-774 QDNLD
+774 QDNL
-779 KLNSI
+779 KQLNAI
-784 FIDIEQLFKNAGIE
+784 FADIEQLFKNAGIK

-813 AKLFKQFNEHLEAAK
+813 AKLFKQFNQYLEAAK

-839 HFNDNDA
+839 HFDDNDA
-846 SKSSF
+846 SKEPF
-851 QVAIDE
+851 QVVIDE
-857 QAYLILALRYKELF
+857 QTYLILALRYKELF
-871 SEGGSGGGGGSVP
+871 SEGGSGGGSGSVP

-896 DKIDSDYMN
+896 DKIDSDYIN

-916 DSEKTISVEEAL
+916 EGEKAVSVEEAL

-978 EDEIHEIAHSL
+978 EDEIHAIATSF
-989 GLDEKKLRQLINAHV
+989 GLDESKLRQLISAHV
-1004 NEGNIDEFGRFGQL
+1004 NENNINEFARFDAL
-1018 LSTVD
+1018 LNTVD

-1032 RKEEQ
+1032 QEEGKP
-1037 AIPAFKVKVKT
+1037 IPPFKVNVKVAA
-1048 DKFLR
+1048 FLK
-1053 EYILRSSKTC
+1053 EFVLKSSQPD

>member
-1 MTFKTETAFEQA
+1 MTFKNEAAFEQA

-26 VLKNPTEQDLIKNWA
+26 VLKNPTEQDLINNWA

-47 NSGIDRL
+47 NNGIDRL
-54 NGQPLTDSEMAQILE
+54 NGQPLTDSEMAQIIE
-69 QIKKLRTPL
+69 QIKTLRTPL

-96 NDSAHLGKEISL
+96 NDPAHLGKEVSL

-191 FVAMNPEETKYFAN
+191 FVAMNPRETKYFAN
-205 PGPEGK
+205 PGPDGV
-211 FNSDYY
+211 FNSNYY
-217 FNWADFNNEPINHWK
+217 FNWADFNNEPVNYWK
-232 DIAADLL
+232 DIATHLL

-259 VLKVMRSYQFYA
+259 ILKVMRSYQYFA
-271 VRAISDRVARIGW
+271 VRAISDRVARIEW

-345 DDFVQST
+345 DDFVKST
-352 ENTYALISKLK
+352 ENTYALINKLK
-363 STNPNEVLIV
+363 SNNPNEVLIV
-373 SSIQKMSNIRDEE
+373 SSIQKMSNIKQEE
-386 GGINAHDLAQIQ
+386 GGLKAHDIEQMQ
-398 NKRIVIIVDEAHRST
+398 KKRIVIIVDEAHRST
-413 MGANLTSNQ
+413 FG
-422 IGEDPKS
+422 D
-429 AKSDGMLITIK
+429 MLITIK
-440 QTFPK
+440 ETFPQ

-458 ENEKNKNTTATVF
+458 ENVKKMNTTATVF

-507 FIALD
+507 AVALD
-512 EAKAKTV
+512 EAKANTIK
-519 QEALDDS
+519 EALDNP

-540 VAMAGHWDKANNYV
+540 VAMAGHWDKANNYIK
-554 RGIEDYLTTAQ
+554 GIEDYLPTEQ
-565 YRRPAHQKKVVEDI
+565 YRRPAHQNKVVEDI

-585 YSQNNKFHG
+585 YSQNNKFHS

-599 SIAEA
+599 SISEA
-604 IEYYRLFKKLK
+604 IEYYRLFKKHK

-639 GLVEIISDYNNRYG
+639 GLVEIIGDYNIRYG

-763 DKPLALFVDKL
+763 DKPLALFVNKL
-774 QDNLD
+774 QDNLN
-779 KLNSI
+779 KLNTI
-784 FIDIEQLFKNAGIE
+784 FTDIEQLFKSAGIE

-828 IQGFNWNTLTY
+828 IQGFNWNTLSY
-839 HFNDNDA
+839 SFNNKDLNGLPIP
-846 SKSSF
+846 
-851 QVAIDE
+851 VLIDE
-857 QAYLILALRYKELF
+857 QTYLILALRYKELF
-871 SEGGSGGGGGSVP
+871 SEGGSGGGGGSIP
-884 FEIDGYLTEIDT
+884 FEIEGYLTEIDT

-910 YLKALH
+910 YLKALYEG
-916 DSEKTISVEEAL
+916 EKAVSVEQAL

-941 EQRIANIFLHDVQ
+941 EQKIANIFLHDVQ
-954 RGDVKLQEAK
+954 RGDVKLIEGK
-964 SFRDYITEY
+964 TFRDYITEY

-978 EDEIHEIAHSL
+978 EDEIYEIVSSF
-989 GLDEKKLRQLINAHV
+989 GLDESILRKILSAHV
-1004 NEGNIDEFGRFGQL
+1004 TENNIDEFGRFGEL
-1018 LSTVD
+1018 LNSVD
-1023 KAKAKQYFE
+1023 NAKAKQYFE
-1032 RKEEQ
+1032 KKEGQ
-1037 AIPAFKVKVKT
+1037 TIPAFKVKVKT
-1048 DKFLR
+1048 DKLLR
-1053 EYILRSSKTC
+1053 EFILTNKK

>member
-1 MTFKTETAFEQA
+1 MTFKNEAEFEQA
-13 FIETLFNKGWEST
+13 FIETLFNKGWENT
-26 VLKNPTEQDLIKNWA
+26 VLKNPTEQDLINNWA

-47 NSGIDRL
+47 NNGIDRL

-69 QIKKLRTPL
+69 QIKTLRTPL

-96 NDSAHLGKEISL
+96 NDAAHLGKEISL

-157 ELKRSGVPVSQAAH
+157 ELKRSGIPVSQAAH

-191 FVAMNPEETKYFAN
+191 FVAMSPRETKYFAN
-205 PGPEGK
+205 PGPDGS

-217 FNWADFNNEPINHWK
+217 FNWADFNNEPINYWK
-232 DIAADLL
+232 DIAAHLL

-259 VLKVMRSYQFYA
+259 VLKVMRSYQYFA
-271 VRAISDRVARIGW
+271 VRAISDRVARIEW

-352 ENTYALISKLK
+352 ENTHALITKLK

-373 SSIQKMSNIRDEE
+373 SSIQKMSNIKQEE
-386 GGINAHDLAQIQ
+386 GGLKAHDIEQIQ
-398 NKRIVIIVDEAHRST
+398 KKRIVIIVDEAHRST
-413 MGANLTSNQ
+413 FG
-422 IGEDPKS
+422 D
-429 AKSDGMLITIK
+429 MLITIK
-440 QTFPK
+440 ETFPQ

-458 ENEKNKNTTATVF
+458 ENEKKMNTTATVF

-507 FIALD
+507 AVALD
-512 EAKAKTV
+512 EAKANTIK
-519 QEALDDS
+519 EALDDP

-540 VAMAGHWDKANNYV
+540 VAMAGHWDKANNYIK
-554 RGIEDYLTTAQ
+554 GIEDYLPTEQ
-565 YRRPAHQKKVVEDI
+565 YRRPAHQNKVVEDI

-599 SIAEA
+599 SISEA
-604 IEYYRLFKKLK
+604 IEYYRLFKKHK

-639 GLVEIISDYNNRYG
+639 GLVEIISDYNIRYG

-674 KELYKRVEHTPE
+674 KELYKRVEHIPE

-749 MKRNIDAAVKLYSG
+749 MKRNIDSAVKLYSG

-774 QDNLD
+774 QDNLK

-784 FIDIEQLFKNAGIE
+784 FVDIEQIFKSASIE
-798 NFEKLPEDKEACGQF
+798 NFERLPEDKEACGQF
-813 AKLFKQFNEHLEAAK
+813 AKLFKQLNEHLEAAK
-828 IQGFNWNTLTY
+828 IQGFNWNTLSY
-839 HFNDNDA
+839 SFNNKDLN
-846 SKSSF
+846 SLP
-851 QVAIDE
+851 VPVLIDE
-857 QAYLILALRYKELF
+857 QTYLILALRYKELF
-871 SEGGSGGGGGSVP
+871 SEGGSGGGDGGIP
-884 FEIDGYLTEIDT
+884 FEIEGYLTEIDT

-910 YLKALH
+910 YLKALY
-916 DSEKTISVEEAL
+916 EGKKAVSVEQAL

-941 EQRIANIFLHDVQ
+941 EQKIANIFLHDVQ
-954 RGDVKLQEAK
+954 RGDVKLIEGK
-964 SFRDYITEY
+964 TFRDYITEY

-978 EDEIHEIAHSL
+978 EDEIYELVSSF
-989 GLDEKKLRQLINAHV
+989 GLDEPMLRKILSAHV
-1004 NEGNIDEFGRFGQL
+1004 TENNIDEFGRFGEL
-1018 LSTVD
+1018 LNSVD
-1023 KAKAKQYFE
+1023 SAKAKQYFE
-1032 RKEEQ
+1032 KKEGQ
-1037 AIPAFKVKVKT
+1037 IIPAFKVKVKT
-1048 DKFLR
+1048 DKLLR
-1053 EYILRSSKTC
+1053 EFILTNKK

>member
-1 MTFKTETAFEQA
+1 MTFKNEAAFEQA

-26 VLKNPTEQDLIKNWA
+26 ILKNPTEQDLINNWA

-69 QIKKLRTPL
+69 QIKDLRTPL

-96 NDSAHLGKEISL
+96 NDAAHLGKEISL

-205 PGPEGK
+205 PGPDGS

-217 FNWADFNNEPINHWK
+217 FNWADFNNEPINYWK
-232 DIAADLL
+232 DIAGTLL

-259 VLKVMRSYQFYA
+259 VLKVMRSYQYFA
-271 VRAISDRVARIGW
+271 VRAISDRVARIEW

-352 ENTYALISKLK
+352 ENTHALISKLK

-373 SSIQKMSNIRDEE
+373 SSIQKMSNIKQEE
-386 GGINAHDLAQIQ
+386 GGLKAHDIEQMQ
-398 NKRIVIIVDEAHRST
+398 KKRIVIIVDEAHRST
-413 MGANLTSNQ
+413 FG
-422 IGEDPKS
+422 D
-429 AKSDGMLITIK
+429 MLITIK
-440 QTFPK
+440 ETFPQ

-507 FIALD
+507 AVALD
-512 EAKAKTV
+512 EAKANTIK
-519 QEALDDS
+519 EALDDP

-554 RGIEDYLTTAQ
+554 KGIEDYLPTEQ
-565 YRRPAHQKKVVEDI
+565 YRRPAHQNKVVEDI
-579 LENWIQ
+579 LDNWIQ

-615 PELKITALFDPNID
+615 PELKVTALFDPNID

-639 GLVEIISDYNNRYG
+639 GLVEIISDYNNRYC
-653 MEFSLATH
+653 MEFSLAIH

-674 KELYKRVEHTPE
+674 KELYKRVEHSPE

-774 QDNLD
+774 QDNLK

-784 FIDIEQLFKNAGIE
+784 FADIEQLFKSAGIE
-798 NFEKLPEDKEACGQF
+798 NFAELPEDREACGQF

-828 IQGFNWNTLTY
+828 IQGFNWNILTY
-839 HFNDNDA
+839 HFDDNDA
-846 SKSSF
+846 SKQPF

-857 QAYLILALRYKELF
+857 QTYLILALRYKELF
-871 SEGGSGGGGGSVP
+871 ADGGSGGGSGSVP

-978 EDEIHEIAHSL
+978 EDEIHAIATSF
-989 GLDEKKLRQLINAHV
+989 GLDESKLRQLINAHV
-1004 NEGNIDEFGRFGQL
+1004 NENNINEFARFDAL
-1018 LSTVD
+1018 LNTVD
-1023 KAKAKQYFE
+1023 KTKAKQYFE
-1032 RKEEQ
+1032 QEDGKE
-1037 AIPAFKVKVKT
+1037 IPPFKVNVKVAA
-1048 DKFLR
+1048 FLK
-1053 EYILRSSKTC
+1053 EFVLKNSQSN

>member
-1 MTFKTETAFEQA
+1 MTFKTEAEFEQA
-13 FIETLFNKGWEST
+13 FIETLFNKGWESA
-26 VLKNPTEQDLIKNWA
+26 VLKNPTEQDLINNWA

-69 QIKKLRTPL
+69 QIKNLRTPL

-96 NDSAHLGKEISL
+96 NDVAHLGKEISL

-205 PGPEGK
+205 PGPDGS

-217 FNWADFNNEPINHWK
+217 FNWADFNNEPINYWK
-232 DIAADLL
+232 DIAGTLL

-259 VLKVMRSYQFYA
+259 VLKVMRSYQYFA
-271 VRAISDRVARIGW
+271 VRAISDRVARIEW

-352 ENTYALISKLK
+352 ENTHALISKLK

-373 SSIQKMSNIRDEE
+373 SSIQKMSNIKDEE
-386 GGINAHDLAQIQ
+386 GGIKAHDIEQMQ
-398 NKRIVIIVDEAHRST
+398 KKRIVIIVDEAHRST
-413 MGANLTSNQ
+413 FG
-422 IGEDPKS
+422 D
-429 AKSDGMLITIK
+429 MLITIK
-440 QTFPK
+440 ETFPQ

-458 ENEKNKNTTATVF
+458 ENEKNMNTTATVF

-507 FIALD
+507 AVALD
-512 EAKAKTV
+512 EAKANTI
-519 QEALDDS
+519 QEAMADT
-526 KKKEIYLRFMDKSQ
+526 KKKEIYLRFMDKSR

-554 RGIEDYLTTAQ
+554 KGIEDYLPTEQ
-565 YRRPAHQKKVVEDI
+565 YRRPAHQNKVVEDI
-579 LENWIQ
+579 LDNWIQ

-629 NNENAKFKED
+629 NNQNAKFKED
-639 GLVEIISDYNNRYG
+639 GLVEIISDYNNRYS

-774 QDNLD
+774 QDNLK
-779 KLNSI
+779 KLNTI
-784 FIDIEQLFKNAGIE
+784 FTDIEQLFKSTGIE
-798 NFEKLPEDKEACGQF
+798 NFEKLPEDKETCGQF

-839 HFNDNDA
+839 HFDA
-846 SKSSF
+846 KGADEPLF
-851 QVAIDE
+851 QVVIDE
-857 QAYLILALRYKELF
+857 QTYLILALRYKELF

-978 EDEIHEIAHSL
+978 EDEIHAISTSF
-989 GLDEKKLRQLINAHV
+989 GLDESKLRQLISAHV
-1004 NEGNIDEFGRFGQL
+1004 NENNINEFARFDAL
-1018 LSTVD
+1018 LNTVD
-1023 KAKAKQYFE
+1023 KTKAKQYFE
-1032 RKEEQ
+1032 QEDGKS
-1037 AIPAFKVKVKT
+1037 IPPFKVNVKVAA
-1048 DKFLR
+1048 FLK
-1053 EYILRSSKTC
+1053 EFVLKSSQPD

>member
-1 MTFKTETAFEQA
+1 MTFKTEAAFEQA

-26 VLKNPTEQDLIKNWA
+26 VLKNPTEQDLINNWA

-69 QIKKLRTPL
+69 QIKNLRTPL

-96 NDSAHLGKEISL
+96 NDEAHLGKEISL

-205 PGPEGK
+205 PGPDES

-217 FNWADFNNEPINHWK
+217 FNWADFNNEPINYWK
-232 DIAADLL
+232 DIAAHFL

-259 VLKVMRSYQFYA
+259 VLKVMRSYQYFA
-271 VRAISDRVARIGW
+271 VRAISDRVARIEW

-352 ENTYALISKLK
+352 ENTHALISKLK

-373 SSIQKMSNIRDEE
+373 SSIQKMSNIKQEE
-386 GGINAHDLAQIQ
+386 GGLKAHDIEQMQ
-398 NKRIVIIVDEAHRST
+398 KKRIVIIVDEAHRST
-413 MGANLTSNQ
+413 FG
-422 IGEDPKS
+422 D
-429 AKSDGMLITIK
+429 MLITIK
-440 QTFPK
+440 ETFPQ

-458 ENEKNKNTTATVF
+458 ENEKNMNTTATVF

-490 GFDPYLIS
+490 SFDPYLIS
-498 TYKDSKLRE
+498 TYEESDLRQK
-507 FIALD
+507 IALR
-512 EAKAKTV
+512 EAKAETV
-519 QEALDDS
+519 AEALADVA
-526 KKKEIYLRFMDKSQ
+526 KKEKYLYFMNSSNVK
-540 VAMAGHWDKANNYV
+540 MAGYWDKANNYV
-554 RGIEDYLTTAQ
+554 KGIEDFVPTVQ
-565 YRRPAHQKKVVEDI
+565 YQLSEHQNVVVKDI
-579 LENWIQ
+579 LKKWIQ

-639 GLVEIISDYNNRYG
+639 GLVEIISDYNTRYG

-674 KELYKRVEHTPE
+674 KELYKRVEHSPE
-686 KQLDLLIV
+686 KQLELLIV

-715 LEYANLIQAFS
+715 LKYANLIQAFS

-749 MKRNIDAAVKLYSG
+749 MKRNIDAAVKLYLG

-774 QDNLD
+774 QDNLN
-779 KLNSI
+779 KLNAI
-784 FIDIEQLFKNAGIE
+784 FTDIDQLFKSSGIE
-798 NFEKLPEDKEACGQF
+798 NFAKLPEEKEACGQF

-839 HFNDNDA
+839 HFDD
-846 SKSSF
+846 KGTDEPLF
-851 QVAIDE
+851 QVVTDE
-857 QAYLILALRYKELF
+857 QTYLILALRYKELF
-871 SEGGSGGGGGSVP
+871 SEGGSASGGGSVP

-916 DSEKTISVEEAL
+916 DGEKAISVEEAL

-978 EDEIHEIAHSL
+978 EDEIHAIATSL
-989 GLDEKKLRQLINAHV
+989 GLDESKLRQLISAHV
-1004 NEGNIDEFGRFGQL
+1004 NENNIDEFGRFGQL
-1018 LSTVD
+1018 LNSVD
-1023 KAKAKQYFE
+1023 KVKAKQYFE
-1032 RKEEQ
+1032 QEEGK
-1037 AIPAFKVKVKT
+1037 AILLFKVNVKVAA
-1048 DKFLR
+1048 FLK
-1053 EYILRSSKTC
+1053 EFVLKNSQPD